1 MTARTLETVPAS
13 GRNGALRRVAALVIA
28 AGLLASCA
36 HQPVEPP
43 NTPAPTPPAVSPKPA
58 PAQPAPASPAAPSA
72 AAAAPAGF
80 PSARYAPGAEQ
91 GGRVYEIAP
100 AESQLDILVYRAGR
114 LQRFGHNHIVTSRDV
129 RGFAFDAKD
138 ASRSH
143 FDLWFPVDTLS
154 VDEPELRAAEG
165 DAFSSQPT
173 ESDIAG
179 TRKNMLSEKMLNS
192 AQFPYV
198 TIGGRTTGGT
208 PDAPTLD
215 LTITV
220 RGIAHAI
227 PATAKVERDGDTL
240 RATGE
245 IRLSHA
251 ALGLEPFSVLGG
263 ALSVEDAFDVRYRI
277 TAHAR

>member
-1 MTARTLETVPAS
+1 MTMRTAAGKVTAFARK
-13 GRNGALRRVAALVIA
+13 GALRGVAALVVA

-36 HQPVEPP
+36 HQPAEAP
-43 NTPAPTPPAVSPKPA
+43 NAPAPTPPAVSPKPA
-58 PAQPAPASPAAPSA
+58 PAQPAPAAP

-80 PSARYAPGAEQ
+80 PSAQYAPGAEK
-91 GGRVYEIAP
+91 GGRVYEIVP
-100 AESQLDILVYRAGR
+100 VESELDIFVYRAGR

-129 RGFAFDAKD
+129 AGFAFDAKD

-165 DAFSSQPT
+165 DAFFSQPT
-173 ESDIAG
+173 ENDIAG
-179 TRKNMLSEKMLNS
+179 TRKNMLSEKMLNA

-220 RGIAHAI
+220 RGIAHQV
-227 PATAKVERDGDTL
+227 PATAKVERDGETL

-245 IRLSHA
+245 VRLSHA

-263 ALSVEDAFDVRYRI
+263 ALSVEDAFDVRYMI
-277 TAHAR
+277 TAHTR